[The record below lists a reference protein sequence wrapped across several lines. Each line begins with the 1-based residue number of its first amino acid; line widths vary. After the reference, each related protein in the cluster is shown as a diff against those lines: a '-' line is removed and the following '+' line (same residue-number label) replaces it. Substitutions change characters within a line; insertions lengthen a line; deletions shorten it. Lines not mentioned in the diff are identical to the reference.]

1 MIAKCSLVRV
11 FLKAVPGSVQ
21 HNTAVNSVSKVP
33 IISGKELKSMKN
45 DLQYRAR
52 TPFRGLAVKS
62 DRSRDREPSRNIS
75 LRKVIQS
82 LKFRKL
88 RSKVKNVLKKS
99 VPASSALH
107 NIACNYKLWK
117 IRHLKSKQVSLEKR
131 FSNKFFPC
139 FQSSPPASTCS
150 FQLSFVNLS

>member
-1 MIAKCSLVRV
+1 MKCSLVRV

-21 HNTAVNSVSKVP
+21 HNTAADSVTKVP
-33 IISGKELKSMKN
+33 IISCKELKSMKN
-45 DLQYRAR
+45 EFRSR
-52 TPFRGLAVKS
+52 TPFRGLAVKNQT
-62 DRSRDREPSRNIS
+62 DLEIENH
-75 LRKVIQS
+75 LEKVIQS

-117 IRHLKSKQVSLEKR
+117 IRHTKKQTS
-131 FSNKFFPC
+131 FFRK
-139 FQSSPPASTCS
+139 TI
-150 FQLSFVNLS
+150 L